1 MPKSDA
7 PNALYSFDNCLVRL
21 LLCLS
26 VTKIVRKSLA
36 RQECKENFQDFRFF
50 QNFNTA
56 FSTPES
62 LLKV

>member
-7 PNALYSFDNCLVRL
+7 PNALQSSVYYLIRLSFCM
-21 LLCLS
+21 S

-36 RQECKENFQDFRFF
+36 RQECEENFQDFRFF